1 MSLAKR
7 CDKKMDCEDESDENY
22 CTQIKFDHLKYRK
35 EYVPGNPFNQEKLN
49 ISVRFY
55 VRDIIEV
62 NEREVNFI
70 PTKKYFQ
77 KGNLQQNGA

>member
-55 VRDIIEV
+55 DKTVHDMKAFPSIFTMSYRCHGV
-62 NEREVNFI
+62 
-70 PTKKYFQ
+70 
-77 KGNLQQNGA
+77 